1 MFSVVKAVVLFAGA
15 ALVAAE
21 SHTVT
26 FHNNCGS
33 GTPQLEQNFQTLH
46 SGDGSYTHN
55 GPLSAAIAYLQTGS
69 CGGSADGCTLLELTL
84 QNPTSPGA
92 GSSVDVSLIPPHTY
106 SVKTGFA
113 YSNGCDGQGKT
124 CGSADC
130 PEAFHVTDDY
140 GAQVQCEAND
150 VRQPRGHLLLRGE
163 RPCFSCSRVGQVLD
177 VIYYIYPTAGPAHE

>member
-1 MFSVVKAVVLFAGA
+1 MFSVVKAIVLFAGA

-106 SVKTGFA
+106 SVKTGFS

-150 VRQPRGHLLLRGE
+150 LILCSEGE
-163 RPCFSCSRVGQVLD
+163 RPDFSCSRMGQVLGCNLL
-177 VIYYIYPTAGPAHE
+177 YLSYSGPRS

>member
-26 FHNNCGS
+26 FHNKPFS
-33 GTPQLEQNFQTLH
+33 
-46 SGDGSYTHN
+46 
-55 GPLSAAIAYLQTGS
+55 YLQTGS

-106 SVKTGFA
+106 SVKTGFS

-150 VRQPRGHLLLRGE
+150 VRQPRSHLLLEGE
-163 RPCFSCSRVGQVLD
+163 RSSFSCSRMGRVSGCKLL
-177 VIYYIYPTAGPAHE
+177 YLSYSGPRS

>member
-1 MFSVVKAVVLFAGA
+1 MFSVVKAVVFFAGA

-106 SVKTGFA
+106 SVKTGFS

-150 VRQPRGHLLLRGE
+150 VRQPRGHLLLEGE
-163 RPCFSCSRVGQVLD
+163 RPNSSCSRMGQVLGCKLL
-177 VIYYIYPTAGPAHE
+177 YLSYSGPRS